1 MKNPL
6 LKIKGIFKKNNL
18 EVASSINPH
27 KHWVILLW
35 FFFGVVIVLIMFS
48 LFLLYQIKNDQIF
61 QVAPTVLENNQKIK
75 EDLLKNV
82 TDSFNQ
88 KAEKESELKTN
99 APVYKDP
106 SL

>member
-88 KAEKESELKTN
+88 KAQKESDLKINT
-99 APVYKDP
+99 PVYKDP